1 MFPDSGAKLTG
12 MLRRHLH
19 APARHLGHLGL
30 LFALTLCA
38 AGAAQ
43 AQWKWRD
50 AQGHVQYSDRA
61 PPASVP
67 DRDVLQRPA
76 GQRGALVLLPMGAPN
91 PLAGAAQAAPAA
103 ASDAASAPRRKP
115 GEADDPKRRAEEAQ
129 QRLRNE
135 EAAQKQRADN
145 CAQAKD
151 QIRLIQ
157 DGVRLARINAQGERE
172 ILDDAQR
179 NRELERARTAQA
191 SECR

>member
-1 MFPDSGAKLTG
+1 VPQPAVVSRSGRA
-12 MLRRHLH
+12 
-19 APARHLGHLGL
+19 GL
-30 LFALTLCA
+30 LLVLALSCV

-50 AQGHVQYSDRA
+50 AQGQVQYSDRA
-61 PPASVP
+61 PPASIP

-76 GQRGALVLLPMGAPN
+76 GQRGPLVLLPMGAPN
-91 PLAGAAQAAPAA
+91 LVAGAVPAA
-103 ASDAASAPRRKP
+103 ASDAASAPAARRKP
-115 GEADDPKRRAEEAQ
+115 GEGDDPKRRADEAQ
-129 QRLRNE
+129 QRQRNE
-135 EAAQKQRADN
+135 EAVQKQRADN
-145 CAQAKD
+145 CAQARE

-179 NRELERARTAQA
+179 SRELERARSAQA